1 MWDLTRYKSHKI
13 EAKTKKSERGISM
26 MEAQVVIVGAGIVGL
41 TVARELLQ
49 RGCEKI
55 LILEKES
62 KPGLHASGRNSGILH
77 AGVYYTPD
85 SLKARSC
92 LNGNI
97 LMKEYCHSKGLSI
110 IETGKLIVT
119 KDEHELDTL
128 RELARRA
135 QLNGA
140 DIELVDEKTAREI
153 EPCAKTVKY
162 ALWVKNTAAVNPQE
176 ILNSLLKELLSSG
189 KVSINFNC
197 PFLDIKNSKT
207 AITNQGLVTF
217 EYFINTAGSY
227 CDQVAHKF
235 GLAKNYRIVPFK
247 GIYWKLKKSSP
258 LFEKIRGN
266 IYPVPDIK
274 NPFLG
279 VHFSRS
285 CSGEVYVGPTAI
297 PALGREH
304 YGILNGIDREAPR
317 ILLDNV
323 TLFINHKQFTAIALT
338 EPLKYFKFCFYR
350 DASRLVE
357 KLEMNHLE
365 FSSKVGIRP
374 QLINTKRKSLEM
386 DFIVERDGNS
396 IHVLNPISPAFT
408 ASMDLAQKICNL
420 LEGYNGKQRQ

>member
-1 MWDLTRYKSHKI
+1 MI
-13 EAKTKKSERGISM
+13 ETQI
-26 MEAQVVIVGAGIVGL
+26 VIVGAGIIGL

-49 RGCEKI
+49 RGCDSI

-62 KPGLHASGRNSGILH
+62 KIGLHASGRNSGILH

-97 LMKEYCHSKGLSI
+97 LMKEYCYLKNLSI

-119 KDEHELDTL
+119 KSEKELATL
-128 RELARRA
+128 QELARRA
-135 QLNGA
+135 RLNGA
-140 DIELVDEKTAREI
+140 DIEVVDEKTAKEI
-153 EPCAKTVKY
+153 EPCAKTIKY

-176 ILNSLLKELLSSG
+176 ILNSLLEDLLFTG

-197 PFLDIKNSKT
+197 FFVDTKNSKT
-207 AITNQGLVTF
+207 IITNRGPVAF

-227 CDQVAHKF
+227 CDRVAHKF
-235 GLAKNYRIVPFK
+235 GLAKNYRILPFK

-266 IYPVPDIK
+266 IYPVPDLK

-285 CSGEVYVGPTAI
+285 CAGEVYVGPTAI
-297 PALGREH
+297 PAFGREH
-304 YGILNGIDREAPR
+304 YGILKGIDSEAPR
-317 ILLDNV
+317 ILLDNAI
-323 TLFINHKQFTAIALT
+323 LFLKHRQFTSVALT
-338 EPLKYFKFCFYR
+338 EPLKYFKSCFYK
-350 DASRLVE
+350 DASHLVE
-357 KLEMNHLE
+357 GLEMNHLE

-374 QLINTKRKSLEM
+374 QLIDIKRKFLEM
-386 DFIVERDGNS
+386 DFIVEQDGNS

-420 LEGYNGKQRQ
+420 LEGYNGKKR